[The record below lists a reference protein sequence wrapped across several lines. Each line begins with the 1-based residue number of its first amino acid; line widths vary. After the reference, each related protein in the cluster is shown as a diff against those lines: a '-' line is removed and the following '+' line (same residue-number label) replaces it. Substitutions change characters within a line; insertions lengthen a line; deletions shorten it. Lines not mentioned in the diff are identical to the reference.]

1 MVLRRAA
8 CVLLAAASFC
18 APPPALSTSF
28 TTDQSDL
35 YYIVAESGWGIQ
47 LVQRGTVIFA
57 TMFVYGPSNTPT
69 WYVATMQY
77 AGNFTWIGDLY
88 ATTGPYFGAVPFNPA
103 NVVAT
108 KVGTMT
114 WLAQT
119 IVTGMLTYDVNGV
132 GVVKNVIRQTLVLDS
147 YAGHYGGGIHQDATS
162 CVNPALNGTVEN
174 IGILNITQNGE
185 AITLQSFPA
194 TGGSCSYAGTLTQ
207 FGQMGRVDGSY
218 TCSDGEAGQFIIAEM
233 QVNITGL
240 TGRYTA
246 NSFTL
251 PGCQFSGWFGGLRVT
266 TF

>member
-8 CVLLAAASFC
+8 CVLLAAASFF
-18 APPPALSTSF
+18 APPAFSTSF

-35 YYIVAESGWGIQ
+35 WYILAESGWGIQ

-69 WYVATMQY
+69 WYVATMQW

-88 ATTGPYFGAVPFNPA
+88 ATTGPYFGTIPFDPA
-103 NVVAT
+103 TVVAT

-114 WLAQT
+114 WDGSQ
-119 IVTGMLTYDVNGV
+119 IETGVLSYTVNGV
-132 GVVKNVIRQTLVLDS
+132 AVTKNVIRQTLVLDN
-147 YAGHYGGGIHQDATS
+147 YAGHYGGGLHQDSTG
-162 CVNPALNGTVEN
+162 CLNPALNGTVEN
-174 IGILNITQNGE
+174 IGILNVTQNGA

-207 FGQMGRVDGSY
+207 FGQMAHVEGSY
-218 TCSDGEAGQFIIAEM
+218 TCSDGGAGLFRIAEM
-233 QVNITGL
+233 QVNFTGL
-240 TGRYTA
+240 TGRFSA

-251 PGCQFSGWFGGLRVT
+251 PGCQFIGWFGGLRVT